1 MMWSLIRES
10 LESILSTLEPSPG
23 ARGGQATLMWSV
35 IAGVGTLVLAK
46 LAKRGVK
53 MFLVN
58 FVSLGDICRSSPQI
72 PLKIYWRSSPC
83 ATPMST

>member
-1 MMWSLIRES
+1 MMWSLMRES

-35 IAGVGTLVLAK
+35 IAGVGTLVFAK
-46 LAKRGVK
+46 FANSGVK

-72 PLKIYWRSSPC
+72 PLKIY
-83 ATPMST
+83 